1 MDQEQRVLDRPQAF
15 SLQRILSLLNCEVI
29 SGSERIEGIEITSCF
44 ATDLMS
50 DVLAYAA
57 PGTLLI
63 TELTTVQ
70 AVHTADVADLSAI
83 LFVGKKEPGKEV
95 SDLARRKEIPVL
107 RTKQTMFEVCGA
119 LAELGLRAASKQ

>member
-1 MDQEQRVLDRPQAF
+1 MDQNKREVDQPQAF
-15 SLQRILSLLNCEVI
+15 SLQRIVGLLDCEVI
-29 SGSERIEGIEITSCF
+29 SGEARIEGIEITSCF

-63 TELTTVQ
+63 TELTTIQ
-70 AVHTADVADLSAI
+70 AIHTADVADLAAI

-95 SDLARRKEIPVL
+95 SDLAQGKEIPVL
-107 RTKQTMFEVCGA
+107 RTRRTMFDVCGA